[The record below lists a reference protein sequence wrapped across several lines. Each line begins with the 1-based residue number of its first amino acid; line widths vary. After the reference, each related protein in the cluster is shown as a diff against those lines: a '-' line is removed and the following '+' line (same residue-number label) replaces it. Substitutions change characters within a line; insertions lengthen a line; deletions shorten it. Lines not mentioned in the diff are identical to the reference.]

1 MSQLRLNIDKYFPG
15 LIFFGLSLI
24 LFMPLVV
31 SPETVFPYVVGKS
44 LWFRGIVYFI
54 SGFYLILL
62 SANRSYIPNKSF
74 LILIFSLFVLMQAI
88 SGIASRSPINSF
100 WGNWERMEGV
110 FDYVHWLALLVISS
124 SVLRQEKSWI
134 KLLKINTYAGFIVAF
149 LGLLEFFNIVIPIFF
164 GLDIFPSVIN
174 PEQSYT
180 LGERVES
187 TIGNPTYVASYL
199 SLISFI
205 SIGLILR
212 EFQINFKESVKNTFL
227 NFNLNSRIYVFASIA
242 GILISIWTILNSGS
256 RASLIGIAV
265 GILFTSLMLV
275 VKLKHLRKYF
285 YASIIIVGS
294 ILVLYFISL
303 NLIESQRANLKD
315 QVIKKYIPE
324 EYFENE
330 ISYSFMYFAQT
341 ENGNKF
347 LEEVNS
353 ILNQLEFL
361 KVFQAAEIDSN
372 SVMDMKSLS
381 DYIEDNNLYTS
392 SLNEEIYCSDE
403 IMLYFYAVDRYSFK
417 ECTSIMRIISIFGSG
432 FSYPFKSGINIG
444 ERQYAWSIAL
454 KGFASN
460 PLLGI
465 GPENFPTLHYKYLD
479 SEMSEDGPHLDRA
492 HNRILHTLATTGI
505 FGALFLITFWI
516 TVISIITKKILTKK
530 NNFLWIFIGSAFLSY
545 VASSM
550 FMFSVSST
558 YLQLILITSLLSKS
572 SEINKES
579 KTKENN
585 EERFTKDSI
594 SIVITIIS
602 IITVILLIRSFVY
615 IPFSAAKITPPLGAP
630 KSVIEMQENI
640 NKFPKMANYGRQEM
654 FYILLKDYE
663 EMLALSSEQ
672 GKFAENYNSLKNLIS
687 QEYLKATDIEP
698 DHFNIH
704 FATASL
710 YTSLS
715 KYEAANLNR
724 ATEILEEMERLS
736 PNSVQTL
743 EVKIRLALLRNQDI
757 EAEKLINIWRE
768 IMPHRFKT
776 FWDENLAISKGE
788 LIPNIESDCKNDQY
802 PEDKPRFDDAF
813 LLSTNELDGGIIV
826 GIKKE
831 AADDASKVLPGIKVT
846 MNYTGWLPDGCIF
859 DSSYLPGMNPLS
871 FIVGNN
877 NAIPGIEESIITLK
891 KGNIARI
898 VIPPE
903 KAYGSLGI
911 SGLIPPNSPLYFEV
925 EILDV
930 ETVGTKI
937 D

>member
-1 MSQLRLNIDKYFPG
+1 MSQLRLNINKYFPG

-44 LWFRGIVYFI
+44 LWFRGILYFI

-88 SGIASRSPINSF
+88 SGIASSSPINSF
-100 WGNWERMEGV
+100 WSNWERMEGV
-110 FDYVHWLALLVISS
+110 FDYVHWLVLLVISS

-134 KLLKINTYAGFIVAF
+134 KLLKINTYAGFVVAF

-205 SIGLILR
+205 SLGLILR

-227 NFNLNSRIYVFASIA
+227 NFDLNSRIYVFASIA

-256 RASLIGIAV
+256 RASLIGI
-265 GILFTSLMLV
+265 FTGLI
-275 VKLKHLRKYF
+275 F
-285 YASIIIVGS
+285 AIS
-294 ILVLYFISL
+294 ILIYKRGDLRRYLYGALAVFGSLVIAFIL
-303 NLIESQRANLKD
+303 LTNLIQSQRFEIKNTVLKS
-315 QVIKKYIPE
+315 YIPE
-324 EYFENE
+324 EVIASEELSFTFDKVIQDVGTNTNNE
-330 ISYSFMYFAQT
+330 INNILSQL
-341 ENGNKF
+341 NF
-347 LEEVNS
+347 LR
-353 ILNQLEFL
+353 
-361 KVFQAAEIDSN
+361 VFQEAERS
-372 SVMDMKSLS
+372 SSSSLDMKSLS
-381 DYIEDNNLYTS
+381 ELIEENNYYPS
-392 SLNEEIYCSDE
+392 ENEIYCSNE
-403 IMLYFYAVDRYSFK
+403 MMLYFWATNRYSFR
-417 ECTSIMRIISIFGSG
+417 ECTSVMKVVSIFGTG
-432 FSYPFKSGINIG
+432 ISYPFKSGINIG

-465 GPENFPTLHYKYLD
+465 GPENFPILHYKYLD
-479 SEMSEDGPHLDRA
+479 LDMSNSDSPHLDRA

-516 TVISIITKKILTKK
+516 TVISVITKKILTKK

-558 YLQLILITSLLSKS
+558 YLQLILIVSLLSRS

-615 IPFSAAKITPPLGAP
+615 NPFSAAKITPPLGAP

-640 NKFPKMANYGRQEM
+640 NKFPKLSNYGRQEM
-654 FYILLKDYE
+654 LYIIIRDFE

-687 QEYLKATDIEP
+687 QEYLKATEIEP
-698 DHFNIH
+698 DHFNIQ
-704 FATASL
+704 FSTASL

-724 ATEILEEMERLS
+724 ATEILKEVERLS

-743 EVKIRLALLRNQDI
+743 ELKIRIALLRNQDI
-757 EAEKLINIWRE
+757 EAEKLINIWKKT
-768 IMPHRFKT
+768 MPNQFKT
-776 FWDENLAISKGE
+776 FWDENLAIAKGE
-788 LIPNIESDCKNDQY
+788 LIPDIEVDCKNDQY
-802 PEDKPRFDDAF
+802 PEDKPRFDDAS
-813 LLSTNELDGGIIV
+813 LLSTNELDGGIVV

-831 AADDASKVLPGIKVT
+831 APDNALKVLPGVKVT
-846 MNYTGWLPDGCIF
+846 MDYTGWLPDGCIF

-871 FIVGNN
+871 FLLGNN
-877 NAIPGIEESIITLK
+877 NAIPGIEESLITLK